1 MKYLY
6 LFLFIAGTSVV
17 YAQSAIEKGD
27 LYFDFFHY
35 KEASKE
41 YEKALKKER
50 TYKNEAHLLTNLAY
64 SYLYTFQYG
73 KALNVFEELV
83 KIGDKKP
90 NEQVYLDYAN
100 LLKIIGNY
108 PKAKEQ
114 FKYYGTLTKKSGY
127 VMQLERSLNWAI
139 KHNDSI
145 NKKVLIAKTNI
156 DVSGQSLGYT
166 LFDNGIIYA
175 QAKDTNYSEYT
186 TLFDLRFAKQ
196 IDSVT
201 FKQEQEY
208 VGLITFPFNE
218 GSPAISA
225 DGQVLYFS
233 ATTALLKKGKP
244 VVAKEISNDGVSN
257 LKIYSAELVNGEF
270 TNITEMPFNHKDYSN
285 ITPFISEDG
294 NTLYFASDMPGGY
307 GGLDIYRCNKL
318 GDGRWS
324 SPINLG
330 DKINTKEH
338 DSYPFIIG
346 NKFYFTSKGHL
357 GFGGYD
363 IFEATIAQNA
373 VFSDVRNMGK
383 PINSSKDDVALIFNK
398 DKSSGYLSSN
408 RDDANGFDYV
418 YYFNTNYMPPPV
430 VTTILAQTDSVK
442 NQETIAA
449 NFTNSNSSSQKN
461 STSSSNDKL
470 KQKDVHTHSKPEPH
484 TAYFEFDSYQATS
497 EDLNNMQLFADYW
510 KQHKNQFIKL
520 KAFADCRGN
529 AAYNYKLATK
539 RATTF
544 YNQLVKL
551 GVNSNKILIVSIG
564 ENESLKECITCSA
577 CTDQQHAKNRRVE
590 VIIK

>member
-145 NKKVLIAKTNI
+145 NKKVLIAKTNL

-208 VGLITFPFNE
+208 VGLITFPFNV

-233 ATTALLKKGKP
+233 AT
-244 VVAKEISNDGVSN
+244 
-257 LKIYSAELVNGEF
+257 
-270 TNITEMPFNHKDYSN
+270 
-285 ITPFISEDG
+285 
-294 NTLYFASDMPGGY
+294 
-307 GGLDIYRCNKL
+307 
-318 GDGRWS
+318 
-324 SPINLG
+324 
-330 DKINTKEH
+330 
-338 DSYPFIIG
+338 
-346 NKFYFTSKGHL
+346 
-357 GFGGYD
+357 
-363 IFEATIAQNA
+363 
-373 VFSDVRNMGK
+373 
-383 PINSSKDDVALIFNK
+383 
-398 DKSSGYLSSN
+398 
-408 RDDANGFDYV
+408 
-418 YYFNTNYMPPPV
+418 
-430 VTTILAQTDSVK
+430 
-442 NQETIAA
+442 
-449 NFTNSNSSSQKN
+449 
-461 STSSSNDKL
+461 
-470 KQKDVHTHSKPEPH
+470 
-484 TAYFEFDSYQATS
+484 
-497 EDLNNMQLFADYW
+497 
-510 KQHKNQFIKL
+510 
-520 KAFADCRGN
+520 
-529 AAYNYKLATK
+529 
-539 RATTF
+539 
-544 YNQLVKL
+544 
-551 GVNSNKILIVSIG
+551 
-564 ENESLKECITCSA
+564 
-577 CTDQQHAKNRRVE
+577 
-590 VIIK
+590 